1 MGILQFLNTRGDPQ
15 DQHHIV
21 RMRDFFVYSSH
32 LCIAF
37 ELLSI
42 NLYELIKMNHFRGL
56 STGLVRVFVEQVCS
70 SVIFS
75 QQKCVPADDCV
86 PLTCDLCTST
96 QNTSKQTAARDLD
109 MYLVLKLFLDWLGK
123 AAF

>member
-56 STGLVRVFVEQVCS
+56 STGLVRVFVEQVS
-70 SVIFS
+70 SFLFWSVCPGRRLAAVVCPAVAFTVS
-75 QQKCVPADDCV
+75 QE
-86 PLTCDLCTST
+86 
-96 QNTSKQTAARDLD
+96 
-109 MYLVLKLFLDWLGK
+109 
-123 AAF
+123 